1 MIFLQFWWT
10 LMLLSGTNMLQA
22 ADSGQPSS
30 EQLSSFNRA
39 VLEARDKMQNLG
51 GADSLYRPPRHTIDD
66 MLASFVH
73 TSDEVAEEP
82 GLAEAADAWYRDFQ
96 AASQKKAR
104 AVRQQKSQAKTYVS
118 KYDKQLQDTEIGKVK
133 LKYKDPE
140 ADLVM
145 PQLEATSA
153 PFLFDGG
160 GLSSLDIKL
169 KHAQQIL
176 NEHEQTSKKDP
187 PKLKEYHKKTDV
199 SDEQPE
205 FGDAPVPEGIY
216 EQKISQLDAPKVR
229 PNNLLHEANYK
240 LSKIEQEASEN
251 TQRPPRPKGSDLM
264 KRSFHLGFNPMNEIK
279 LKTSSR
285 LMLKGMGPSLPS
297 NALMES
303 QHARHVE
310 EVMKRRQLKM
320 QREQQRQDLDPD
332 VDLDMDQ
339 EQNRE
344 IDSSD
349 DAELGPQ
356 NDGFS
361 PSLSN
366 DVMQVPEVASS
377 GDHQTMDLP
386 ESYDY
391 HLPPYDRFHALSQR
405 QMPDMVRVRSSRRS
419 TGDLVRYKREHAP
432 KQSLEMAVKEP
443 GNKVKLEVAEPQH
456 GVIPEVKTNLE
467 KEAIEGKDMGTT
479 ADSGKAQVEAAVKLS
494 APVKVDTDFELKPTE
509 SAMMKDSSVLE
520 ADPLTKPEVADVAQD
535 PAVVVD
541 SPEAKPSAEADANSL
556 AVPQLELEQP
566 QVQEKAQPAA
576 SMEDSGLQENVKLSV
591 EESVTSMPAEV
602 VPKTESVEAAAAA
615 GTAAPRLVDADAVV
629 KLLARE
635 MSHQRA
641 QTERK
646 KRHIHRRRRHER
658 MPYRKRRRS
667 RRSTGDE
674 QQPTECHKRAK
685 RMAAPL
691 LDDFEDHNGNRLRFG
706 DLGNGLLMPDAK
718 EEEEELEEEPH
729 YDEDEASLYDGSNI
743 QVPMMNQRANGGGY
757 QVTQQPL
764 QMQQQQQQQQPQQQ
778 QPQQQP
784 PQQLQIHNQ
793 PSFKATFN
801 LTNFFNELQ
810 KIQKNRP
817 SQQQQYRPALQ
828 QQQQQQQQQQRQQQQ
843 PSPSQRTYL
852 PQKQY
857 PPQKQNQYL
866 PQKQYAPKQQY
877 LPQKQHTP
885 LHTQLKQPQMKVQA
899 PPLMKQSAV
908 HRYFGPFFN
917 KQVKSN
923 VLSTVDPC
931 ITPGPAPT
939 QSTLPITVD
948 PNCVS
953 ITTRLPDASTES
965 TTTGIGESS
974 TEIPSMA
981 NTTDAAGNGT
991 TSEGAA
997 DQESTTS
1004 GPAVP
1009 ADDFCS
1015 SPDAMK
1021 LNVSINANVCGD
1033 PKTKQFYGNGSINMR
1048 PAFDQ
1053 MDNDDLML
1061 DWPHAAEHEN
1071 NDYLMEHE
1079 DRYARE
1085 AATEDNDMEK
1095 SSHRRYNRWG
1105 KLHAKGKSS
1114 KCSNTEHCDDSLE
1127 KLISGKTSEAI
1138 VSAVLEAVSNDPGM
1152 DRLLA
1157 VLERNRKGCQK
1168 KPKNFYQI
1176 RNDKNDQ
1183 YLQHTESMV
1192 RDTMEAI
1199 SDIIDKQVRL
1209 RACIPLR
1216 PDLSEFYD
1224 LILKTMEEQKKSREK
1239 RENSVSGLAHDFS
1252 EDVRLLDVG
1261 QIDSRSRIVKKLLR
1275 QYEQLPLEEQRAA
1288 ANIRDELLTDLMY
1301 LRKMADSVERTQREA
1316 KLQQVLRH
1324 TNMDNVLQSQSSSEL
1339 SPRFIKLVK
1348 TAELFKEAGEQQARA
1363 FVGL

>member
-10 LMLLSGTNMLQA
+10 LMLLSGTNMLPA
-22 ADSGQPSS
+22 ADSEQPSN

-39 VLEARDKMQNLG
+39 VQEARD
-51 GADSLYRPPRHTIDD
+51 RPPRHTIDD

-96 AASQKKAR
+96 AASQKKPR
-104 AVRQQKSQAKTYVS
+104 AVGKQKSKAKTYVS
-118 KYDKQLQDTEIGKVK
+118 KYDKHLQDTEMGKVK

-153 PFLFDGG
+153 PFQFDGG

-187 PKLKEYHKKTDV
+187 PKLKEYHKKADV

-240 LSKIEQEASEN
+240 LSKVEQEASEN

-303 QHARHVE
+303 QHARHVD
-310 EVMKRRQLKM
+310 EVMKRRQRKM
-320 QREQQRQDLDPD
+320 QREQQRQDLDQD
-332 VDLDMDQ
+332 VDMDMDQ

-356 NDGFS
+356 YDGFS
-361 PSLSN
+361 PSLTN
-366 DVMQVPEVASS
+366 DMMQLPEVASS
-377 GDHQTMDLP
+377 GDHQTVDLP

-405 QMPDMVRVRSSRRS
+405 QMPDMVRVRPNRRS
-419 TGDLVRYKREHAP
+419 TGNLARYKREHAP
-432 KQSLEMAVKEP
+432 KQSLEMAVKESGP
-443 GNKVKLEVAEPQH
+443 KTKLEVAELQD
-456 GVIPEVKTNLE
+456 GVTSGGKRDAQQQPEKDP
-467 KEAIEGKDMGTT
+467 IEGKCVETA
-479 ADSGKAQVEAAVKLS
+479 ADSGKVQVAAEAKLFK
-494 APVKVDTDFELKPTE
+494 PVKVETDIEVKPTE
-509 SAMMKDSSVLE
+509 SAMMKDLLE
-520 ADPLTKPEVADVAQD
+520 AEPLTKPEVADIAQD
-535 PAVVVD
+535 CAQ
-541 SPEAKPSAEADANSL
+541 EAKPSAEKDANSL
-556 AVPQLELEQP
+556 AIPQLKHEQP
-566 QVQEKAQPAA
+566 QVQEKPQPTA
-576 SMEDSGLQENVKLSV
+576 SVEDSGLQENIKLNV
-591 EESVTSMPAEV
+591 EESVTSMPVEV
-602 VPKTESVEAAAAA
+602 VPKTESVEEAASAA

-635 MSHQRA
+635 MSHHRG

-646 KRHIHRRRRHER
+646 KRHIHRRRRHR
-658 MPYRKRRRS
+658 MPYRKRHRS
-667 RRSTGDE
+667 KRSTGDE
-674 QQPTECHKRAK
+674 QQRTECHKRAK

-706 DLGNGLLMPDAK
+706 DLGNGLLMPDA
-718 EEEEELEEEPH
+718 EAEEELEEEPQ
-729 YDEDEASLYDGSNI
+729 YADGEASLYDGSSI
-743 QVPMMNQRANGGGY
+743 QVPMINQRANGGY

-764 QMQQQQQQQQPQQQ
+764 QMQQQQPQQQ
-778 QPQQQP
+778 QPQQKAQQQQLQQQQT
-784 PQQLQIHNQ
+784 PQQLQNHQQ

-810 KIQKNRP
+810 KLQKNRP

-828 QQQQQQQQQQRQQQQ
+828 QQQQQQQ
-843 PSPSQRTYL
+843 SRTYL
-852 PQKQY
+852 PQQQY
-857 PPQKQNQYL
+857 LPQKQNQYL
-866 PQKQYAPKQQY
+866 PQNQYAPKQQY

-885 LHTQLKQPQMKVQA
+885 LHNQLKPPQMKVQA

-939 QSTLPITVD
+939 QPAQPITVD

-953 ITTRLPDASTES
+953 ITTPLPDASTES
-965 TTTGIGESS
+965 TTTGLGEST
-974 TEIPSMA
+974 TEIPSMT
-981 NTTDAAGNGT
+981 NTTDATGNGT
-991 TSEGAA
+991 TPEGAA
-997 DQESTTS
+997 EQESTTSGPDTGTGTVPGPGPGPEPGS

-1033 PKTKQFYGNGSINMR
+1033 PKTKQFYGNGSINMQ

-1053 MDNDDLML
+1053 SDNDKLML
-1061 DWPHAAEHEN
+1061 DWPHAADHEN
-1071 NDYLMEHE
+1071 DDYLMENE

-1085 AATEDNDMEK
+1085 AATEDNDMENT
-1095 SSHRRYNRWG
+1095 SHRRYNRWG
-1105 KLHAKGKSS
+1105 KVRAKGKSP
-1114 KCSNTEHCDDSLE
+1114 KCFSSNTEPCDDSLE

-1224 LILKTMEEQKKSREK
+1224 LILKTMDEQKKSREK
-1239 RENSVSGLAHDFS
+1239 RENSVSGLADDFS

-1261 QIDSRSRIVKKLLR
+1261 KIDSRSRMVKKLLR

-1288 ANIRDELLTDLMY
+1288 ANLRDELLMDLMY

-1324 TNMDNVLQSQSSSEL
+1324 TNMDNVLQSHRSSEL

-1348 TAELFKEAGEQQARA
+1348 TAELFKEAGEHQARA